1 MTVAILTTTDIQTW
15 SFKKNSPKSTG
26 NLERLLEEDVE
37 IYVLS
42 SRNKFGDHDEWWLKL
57 VDSDKVFHPSE
68 PIFGGASDLT
78 LVNIWRNM
86 YGKLGLLPKSEI
98 RDWLDVRD
106 DLASQGVLTGRAL
119 FKHVSRK

>member
-1 MTVAILTTTDIQTW
+1 MTFAILTTTDIQTW

-42 SRNKFGDHDEWWLKL
+42 SRHKFGDHDKWWLEL

-106 DLASQGVLTGRAL
+106 DLASQGVLTGRTL